1 MQPKIFIDL
10 EDTIV
15 EPIDNG
21 WPQSILMDVTRLAK
35 VAKIIKESGNT
46 QIGVFSF
53 AIATAFDRR
62 AFNSFLLDRVERALS
77 VKIND
82 VLTHQD
88 MLTLAG
94 FDGEGNFIDQL
105 ATVNKLGKRLLFIG
119 MCRELDGEDF
129 VLIDDTT
136 ADELVNANGKRIR
149 FVDATKL

>member
-21 WPQSILMDVTRLAK
+21 WPQSILMDATRLAK

-62 AFNSFLLDRVERALS
+62 AFNSFLLSRIEHALRI
-77 VKIND
+77 KID
-82 VLTHQD
+82 EVITHQD
-88 MLTLAG
+88 MLTFAG
-94 FDGEGNFIDQL
+94 FKGVDDHTNQL
-105 ATVNKLGKRLLFIG
+105 AAVNSLGKRLLFIE
-119 MCRELDGEDF
+119 MCKKWSR
-129 VLIDDTT
+129 T
-136 ADELVNANGKRIR
+136 
-149 FVDATKL
+149 